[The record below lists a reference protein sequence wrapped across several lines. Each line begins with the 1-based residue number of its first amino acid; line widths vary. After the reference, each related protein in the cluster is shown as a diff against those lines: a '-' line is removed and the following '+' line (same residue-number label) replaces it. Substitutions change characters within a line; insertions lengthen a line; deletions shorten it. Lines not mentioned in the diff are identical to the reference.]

1 MPGRGIIGRFCLGLL
16 LLFLAACGGNAGS
29 AVATPT
35 RTPEQQLGATVFSQE
50 CARCHSLEPDT
61 IIVGPSLHGV
71 AQRAGSRVANQDA
84 AEYLLVSI
92 LSPAAY
98 LVAGFDDLMP
108 TTLGTDLTSE
118 EMDAVIAF
126 LLTQTE

>member
-1 MPGRGIIGRFCLGLL
+1 MRMLGVTGRFFIGCLL
-16 LLFLAACGGNAGS
+16 LILTACDGAAPTD
-29 AVATPT
+29 VTPT
-35 RTPEQQLGATVFSQE
+35 RSAEQKLGATVFSQE

-61 IIVGPSLHGV
+61 VIVGPSLHGV
-71 AQRAGSRVANQDA
+71 ADRAGSRVPNQDA

-92 LSPAAY
+92 LSPADY
-98 LVAGFDDLMP
+98 IVAGFDDLMP

-118 EMDAVIAF
+118 ELDAVIAF